1 VVADRQSEL
10 GVRLA
15 LTLVLMGAAVA
26 PRTASAQVFSQKGFA
41 ELRGTLFPQ
50 AASNDDTQA
59 VGEFLF
65 RYETT
70 VRPAPWLRVTGV
82 ADLRAATHDQTA
94 EAWTIDWRDRGA
106 ERPRVGIRRLDAM
119 VTRGAVSARV
129 GKQFIRW
136 GKADLLS
143 PTDRFAPRDFLNVLD
158 SEFLAVTGARAT
170 IGLQSDSLDLVYVPR
185 FTPSRT
191 PLQGQRWA
199 PEAGVPAGTHLT
211 DAGRELPGGSQYGA
225 RWNHVGGGFEF
236 SVSGYRGYSHTPSVE
251 VLPAIQIYPPVI
263 AVRQFYPQQW
273 MVGGD
278 AAWPLMWFTV
288 KAEAAFFATDDARV
302 DQYWLYVIQIERQ
315 AGEWF
320 FVGGYAGEA
329 VTTAR
334 HEVSF
339 APERGLTKAFL
350 GRAGYT
356 IDTNRSVAM
365 EGAVRQTLDGW
376 WLRGEFSQ
384 ASGQHL
390 RFTVRGSWIGG
401 DPDDFFGRYRRNS
414 NLTATLRY
422 SF

>member
-1 VVADRQSEL
+1 VAVARRSVP
-10 GVRLA
+10 GVRRAVTLA
-15 LTLVLMGAAVA
+15 LLGAALL
-26 PRTASAQVFSQKGFA
+26 PGSASAQVFSQKGFA
-41 ELRGTLFPQ
+41 ELRGTAYPQ
-50 AASNDDTQA
+50 AASNDDTRA

-70 VRPAPWLRVTGV
+70 VRPASWLSMTGI
-82 ADLRAATHDQTA
+82 ADLRADTRDQTVDS
-94 EAWTIDWRDRGA
+94 WTLDWRDRGT
-106 ERPRVGIRRLDAM
+106 ERPRVGIRRLDAT
-119 VTRGAVSARV
+119 VTRGAFSARV

-136 GKADLLS
+136 GKADVLN

-158 SEFLAVTGARAT
+158 SEFLAVSGARVT
-170 IGLQSDSLDLVYVPR
+170 VGLQADNVDLIYVPQ

-191 PLQGQRWA
+191 PLPGQRWA
-199 PEAGVPAGTHLT
+199 PETDVPAGARLV
-211 DAGRELPGGSQYGA
+211 DAGRERPGGAQYGA

-236 SVSGYRGYSHTPSVE
+236 SLSGYRGYSHTPSVQ

-263 AVRQFYPQQW
+263 ALRQFYPQQW
-273 MVGGD
+273 MAGGD
-278 AAWPLMWFTV
+278 AAWPLSWFTV
-288 KAEAAFFATDDARV
+288 KAEAAFFGTDDARA

-334 HEVSF
+334 QDVSF

-365 EGAVRQTLDGW
+365 EGAVRQTLEGW
-376 WLRGEFSQ
+376 WLRGEYSQ

-390 RFTVRGSWIGG
+390 RLTIQGSWIGG